1 MKQTFCLPG
10 HNLGCFFSVKI
21 SIFSCYY
28 THIVLWA
35 DQHLFQTRFAISL
48 DNNTDGN
55 ITMSLS
61 KTIGSAGCRDQWNKR
76 FGCMQVNKVPWPC
89 GCQRAFS
96 LPYYLI
102 LSWELYQTVSRVYV
116 IPHNHFKKRPLE
128 PGYIH
133 STSIMHI
140 KQ

>member
-1 MKQTFCLPG
+1 ML
-10 HNLGCFFSVKI
+10 
-21 SIFSCYY
+21 
-28 THIVLWA
+28 
-35 DQHLFQTRFAISL
+35 SL
-48 DNNTDGN
+48 DNNRDGN

-76 FGCMQVNKVPWPC
+76 FGCMQVNQVPWPC

-96 LPYYLI
+96 LPYLPYSVLGA
-102 LSWELYQTVSRVYV
+102 LSNCEQGLYYPT
-116 IPHNHFKKRPLE
+116 HFKNGPLE

-133 STSIMHI
+133 STSIMQMQGHI

>member
-1 MKQTFCLPG
+1 MFLFCK
-10 HNLGCFFSVKI
+10 NLH
-21 SIFSCYY
+21 IFLLLF

-35 DQHLFQTRFAISL
+35 DQHLFQTRFVISL
-48 DNNTDGN
+48 DNNRDGN
-55 ITMSLS
+55 ITISLS

-76 FGCMQVNKVPWPC
+76 FGCMQVNQVPWPC

-133 STSIMHI
+133 STSIMQMQRHI